1 MDSLDWSGQSFSG
14 DGGGTAVNMICRREN
29 GRVRRKRGK
38 SGGVYRPTSTRKRLI
53 VKRRENARKGG
64 QSNEAIFTKVQLYP
78 CRFSQF
84 ERISIYTL
92 NYSC

>member
-38 SGGVYRPTSTRKRLI
+38 SGGVYRPTSTR
-53 VKRRENARKGG
+53 
-64 QSNEAIFTKVQLYP
+64 EAIDCEAK
-78 CRFSQF
+78 R
-84 ERISIYTL
+84 ERAQRRTE
-92 NYSC
+92 